1 MEEQRCGESA
11 LLGHQDL
18 LMPGLSH
25 IPAMERHDQK
35 Q

>member
-1 MEEQRCGESA
+1 MVEQRFGVSA
-11 LLGHQDL
+11 LSGHQDL
-18 LMPGLSH
+18 LMPELSH